1 MAAQDTCYI
10 AGFYPFQNQ
19 QNLHIPQWSLLCPY
33 LLPLIRGCDQ
43 PEFRYSP
50 RSQKEG
56 SCFPPS
62 AQSGLQRTSSK
73 RAKASRQKSVY
84 AIVSV
89 CFHARLNDVS
99 KMFKS
104 KMNHSCHCWLA
115 LTDYNDYKDGN
126 HCPKGMLIDPDHMF
140 ALAISLP
147 WHAWPALQGTS

>member
-1 MAAQDTCYI
+1 MLDSNPSRTGRTCTS
-10 AGFYPFQNQ
+10 
-19 QNLHIPQWSLLCPY
+19 PQCSLLCPY

-73 RAKASRQKSVY
+73 RAEASRQKSEY
-84 AIVSV
+84 IIVSV
-89 CFHARLNDVS
+89 CFHARLNHVS
-99 KMFKS
+99 KMIKS
-104 KMNHSCHCWLA
+104 KMNHSC
-115 LTDYNDYKDGN
+115 NDYKDGN
-126 HCPKGMLIDPDHMF
+126 RCPKGVLIDPDHVF
-140 ALAISLP
+140 ALTISLP